1 VSPIIQEVVAAE
13 VKLRFKNETYAFYLT
28 GTLLL
33 PPNFTIKH
41 LLRAAQ
47 FIITQNTPPQMS
59 VERAEPIATLQ
70 SSQDYYDAR
79 FKTYQLI
86 FAGWESS

>member
-1 VSPIIQEVVAAE
+1 VSPIIQEVVAVE
-13 VKLRFKNETYAFYLT
+13 VKLRFKNETYDFYLT
-28 GTLLL
+28 GALPL
-33 PPNFTIKH
+33 PPNFTIEH
-41 LLRAAQ
+41 LLRVAQ

-70 SSQDYYDAR
+70 CSQDYYEAR

-86 FAGWESS
+86 FAGCEFS